1 MKKKILIADSDKA
14 TRDSLTDLLDACG
27 YVTVSAETPRQAVRL
42 SLLYPVDLVLLE
54 IPAQATEGLEAV
66 EWFGRLHPFLPVV
79 LLTSE
84 KYPYKNVDVPAAD
97 ALLEKPVNGN
107 ALLHTVHLLL
117 AESHHD
123 RLERMS
129 DPNSEPMSAP
139 AAAKSPAAR
148 LLTRN

>member
-1 MKKKILIADSDKA
+1 MKKKILIADGDKS
-14 TRDSLTDLLDACG
+14 TRDSLTELLDACG
-27 YVTVSAETPRQAVRL
+27 YVTVTAETPRQAVRL

-54 IPAQATEGLEAV
+54 IPPHTTEGTEAL

-79 LLTSE
+79 LLTNDN
-84 KYPYKNVDVPAAD
+84 YPYKNADAPGAD

-123 RLERMS
+123 RLERTS
-129 DPNSEPMSAP
+129 DRNSEPISASR
-139 AAAKSPAAR
+139 AKSPLAR

>member
-1 MKKKILIADSDKA
+1 MKKKILIADSDKS

-27 YVTVSAETPRQAVRL
+27 YVTVTAETPRQAVRL

-54 IPAQATEGLEAV
+54 IPPHSTEGFEAL

-79 LLTSE
+79 ILTSE
-84 KYPYKNVDVPAAD
+84 KYPYKHADAPAAD
-97 ALLEKPVNGN
+97 ALLEKPVNAN

-123 RLERMS
+123 RLERTS
-129 DPNSEPMSAP
+129 DPGSQPISVPEG
-139 AAAKSPAAR
+139 KSPAAR